1 MFKKHEIPRFKERKL
16 HRFQHV
22 LTRRI
27 TSFSSNRIFPKQV
40 EKQRYGFQQDGILL
54 ALTINGVMLAEN
66 IVGKWGFYNQANLAI
81 IILLVTGFSGVSRFN
96 GWKKKGSIKLHSLS
110 AFAALSARWRQ
121 KQRTRQGWRANRKKM
136 SQRSAS
142 SASSPGGKCLVDFL
156 VSKKPKRGGE
166 SWSFLIKRYDFFV
179 RRGKQFQKWN
189 LFWFLRGQECYD
201 EHRKEIQ
208 NTKTSHTL
216 SPTNHGSGK
225 WPFWRLNTLPALLS
239 TSMIMGDR
247 EDDICPG
254 VKKVRYKSETTGIL
268 HVQ

>member
-54 ALTINGVMLAEN
+54 ALTINGLMLAEN

-121 KQRTRQGWRANRKKM
+121 KQRHDRVEEQTVRRWAKDLLLRLPHLGANVWLIFWFRRNQNVVVNHDPFWLKGM
-136 SQRSAS
+136 I
-142 SASSPGGKCLVDFL
+142 FL
-156 VSKKPKRGGE
+156 FEGE
-166 SWSFLIKRYDFFV
+166 SNSRNEISFDF
-179 RRGKQFQKWN
+179 
-189 LFWFLRGQECYD
+189 
-201 EHRKEIQ
+201 
-208 NTKTSHTL
+208 
-216 SPTNHGSGK
+216 
-225 WPFWRLNTLPALLS
+225 
-239 TSMIMGDR
+239 
-247 EDDICPG
+247 
-254 VKKVRYKSETTGIL
+254 
-268 HVQ
+268 